1 MNSIAETSHAQPLH
15 LDSDAENLVS
25 SKG

>member
-1 MNSIAETSHAQPLH
+1 MNSNAKTSQAQPLH